1 MALDPYKLLGVD
13 RSASDA
19 DIKKAYRQKAK
30 DLHPDVAGE
39 EDEAE
44 EKMKDLLR
52 AYGVLKDPVSRSLYD
67 RGFTR

>member
-1 MALDPYKLLGVD
+1 MLAQRAAARCHASRKKLVLADTALF
-13 RSASDA
+13 S
-19 DIKKAYRQKAK
+19 RQKE
-30 DLHPDVAGE
+30 PPQEVAEG
-39 EDEAE
+39 